1 MSYKFSNF
9 AAISKMLKGMAF
21 KLDWLKQKEHN
32 YFIPFVIVVTA
43 VVALWLLFFAH
54 NSVLAWIKAGA
65 EVKSQEKEMTSLQQD
80 IESMDQ
86 HIKALTT
93 NKDSVEA
100 FARERYHF
108 AAPGDDVYIAE

>member
-1 MSYKFSNF
+1 MGIKW
-9 AAISKMLKGMAF
+9 
-21 KLDWLKQKEHN
+21 DTLKQKEHN
-32 YFIPFVIVVTA
+32 YLIPFVIIVTA

-54 NSVLAWIKAGA
+54 NSVLSWIKAGV
-65 EVKSQEKEMTSLQQD
+65 EEKNQQKEMTRLQGEID
-80 IESMDQ
+80 AMDAR
-86 HIKALTT
+86 IDALTT

>member
-1 MSYKFSNF
+1 MGCFLYFRRKHRTMG
-9 AAISKMLKGMAF
+9 IKW
-21 KLDWLKQKEHN
+21 DTLKQKEHN
-32 YFIPFVIVVTA
+32 YLIPFVIVVTA

-54 NSVLAWIKAGA
+54 NSVLSWIKASV
-65 EVKSQEKEMTSLQQD
+65 EVKNQQKEMTRLQSEID
-80 IESMDQ
+80 AMDSR
-86 HIKALTT
+86 IDNLTT

>member
-1 MSYKFSNF
+1 MENRLFNS
-9 AAISKMLKGMAF
+9 
-21 KLDWLKQKEHN
+21 LKQKEHN
-32 YFIPFVIVVTA
+32 YLIPFVIVVTA

-54 NSVLAWIKAGA
+54 NSVLSWIKASV
-65 EVKSQEKEMTSLQQD
+65 EVNNQQKEMTRLQSEID
-80 IESMDQ
+80 AMDARIE
-86 HIKALTT
+86 ALST

>member
-1 MSYKFSNF
+1 
-9 AAISKMLKGMAF
+9 MAF
-21 KLDWLKQKEHN
+21 KTDWLKQKEHN

-43 VVALWLLFFAH
+43 VVALWLLLFAH

-65 EVKSQEKEMTSLQQD
+65 EVKSQEKEMATLQKD
-80 IESMDQ
+80 IDAMDAR
-86 HIKALTT
+86 IDALTN

>member
-1 MSYKFSNF
+1 MGIKW
-9 AAISKMLKGMAF
+9 
-21 KLDWLKQKEHN
+21 DTLKQKEHN
-32 YFIPFVIVVTA
+32 YLVPFIIIVTA

-54 NSVLAWIKAGA
+54 NSVLSWIKAGV
-65 EVKSQEKEMTSLQQD
+65 EVKNQEKEMTRLQSEID
-80 IESMDQ
+80 AMDAR
-86 HIKALTT
+86 IDALTT

>member
-1 MSYKFSNF
+1 MG
-9 AAISKMLKGMAF
+9 LKW
-21 KLDWLKQKEHN
+21 DTLKQKEHN
-32 YFIPFVIVVTA
+32 YLVPFVIIVTA

-54 NSVLAWIKAGA
+54 NSVLSWIKAGV
-65 EVKSQEKEMTSLQQD
+65 EVRNQQKEMTRLQEE
-80 IESMDQ
+80 IESMDAR
-86 HIKALTT
+86 IDALTS

>member
-1 MSYKFSNF
+1 MS
-9 AAISKMLKGMAF
+9 L

-43 VVALWLLFFAH
+43 IVALWLLFFAH
-54 NSVLAWIKAGA
+54 NSVLSWVRAGI
-65 EVKSQEKEMTSLQQD
+65 EVRSQEKEMVRLQSEID
-80 IESMDQ
+80 AMDARIES
-86 HIKALTT
+86 LT
-93 NKDSVEA
+93 NNRDSVEA

>member
-9 AAISKMLKGMAF
+9 AAISKMYQGMAI
-21 KLDWLKQKEHN
+21 KLDWLRQKEHN
-32 YFIPFVIVVTA
+32 YFIPFVIIVTA

-54 NSVLAWIKAGA
+54 NSVLSWIRAGA
-65 EVKSQEKEMTSLQQD
+65 EVKSQEKEMATLQQD
-80 IESMDQ
+80 IEAMDQ
-86 HIKALTT
+86 HINALST

>member
-9 AAISKMLKGMAF
+9 AAISKMYAGMGL

>member
-1 MSYKFSNF
+1 MENRLFNS
-9 AAISKMLKGMAF
+9 
-21 KLDWLKQKEHN
+21 LKQKEHN
-32 YFIPFVIVVTA
+32 YLIPFVIVVTA

-54 NSVLAWIKAGA
+54 NSVLSWIKASV
-65 EVKSQEKEMTSLQQD
+65 EVKNQQKEMTRLQSEID
-80 IESMDQ
+80 AMDSR
-86 HIKALTT
+86 IDALTT